1 MDALELLKEW
11 PGWANANAERVLAS
25 PAWCM
30 AVDYDGVAAEVT
42 GTSDGTSDL
51 LWLDVAFDD
60 ERHQLGVADSEAM
73 PELHLVWEKRRSLP
87 TEILLALAE
96 RECGALFQMLE
107 NASGKM
113 FALKGVSDVAEPE
126 SAKVR
131 AFAVRERGTG
141 DALGAFALDMTPALT
156 LAFGQLRHLDTNHA
170 SIREMTIDAVAE
182 YVRFEIPE
190 DEVGRLAAGDF
201 LLCGDFPAAKWRYG
215 SKPAPGLRAIDA
227 RPGQLTFG
235 QIADGDFPPMPEPG
249 PLHVVRNGTLLAE
262 GVFDRVAETVAVR
275 IVKLVNKG

>member
-1 MDALELLKEW
+1 MDAPELLMEW

-30 AVDYDGVAAEVT
+30 SVDHDGIPAEVT
-42 GTSDGTSDL
+42 VTSDVTPDL
-51 LWLDVAFDD
+51 LWLDVTFDD
-60 ERHQLGVADSEAM
+60 ERHQLGVADSETM
-73 PELHLVWEKRRSLP
+73 PELHLLWEKRRSLP

-113 FALKGVSDVAEPE
+113 FALKGVSDVAEPK

-131 AFAVRERGTG
+131 AFAVRKRGTG
-141 DALGAFALDMTPALT
+141 DALCAFALDMTPALT
-156 LAFGQLRHLDTNHA
+156 LAFGQLRHLDTNHP

-182 YVRFEIPE
+182 YVRFEISD

-201 LLCGDFPAAKWRYG
+201 LLCGDLPSAKWRYG
-215 SKPAPGLRAIDA
+215 SKPVLGLRAIDA
-227 RPGQLTFG
+227 RPGLLTFG
-235 QIADGDFPPMPEPG
+235 QIADDALPPVPEPG
-249 PLHVVRNGTLLAE
+249 ALVLVRDGERLAE